1 MNIFEQ
7 EDVVKG
13 MPDQRLMQEVQRPSG
28 SVPQYLV
35 VSEIQ
40 RRADM
45 RKRFAAQQKT
55 PSTTVKDQIVSGG
68 IAAMAPRQPSI
79 GGMTSSPPSPMQPM
93 APQQAMPQPA
103 APMRMPTPTPVR
115 MEQGR
120 QVPFTPVGSTI
131 EELARSIYDYQRPT
145 RNMPSALDKL
155 EGSPG
160 RLVEYGESRD
170 ELAARLLGDEYAG
183 TLLRLP
189 ATEETRRERFMN
201 FATGRGAEALQS
213 YLPASDQNLEAFEVL
228 ERAGEDPAMKYRD
241 SENAKNREGRG
252 GPEIS
257 TDEAAD
263 RNLAEEYLAIAKKQP
278 ASTEE
283 ITMESL
289 ARDLAAVKPVDSSA
303 LETSLNELLTQSKTD
318 YQALTDRL
326 KDKPSDYSQFDVN
339 YTPDFSKFKPDYED
353 LILEQERVAQK
364 IRDDAKKESGAQALI
379 QLGAGIMEG
388 ETAAGLR
395 AAGSTAADI
404 MRQARKDISASDKLR
419 MDMKI
424 AAESAATELGIL
436 GEKATIDKLQRT
448 ADLKVK
454 QYADDRARE
463 LQAAQIEG
471 QQLKDQLTL
480 EIAAAQ
486 AINAAD
492 VQNYE
497 NAIDSF
503 VKQGTLL
510 RYRDLQDDRGSE
522 ELRKALDIIRTPF
535 ANEMKDWREKN
546 REAGAAEWAKHA
558 QDTLNNLMTILPV
571 DIRPSDLSDFN
582 FEAGTGGDPNLEV
595 TDEIRSEAE
604 ELRKRGF
611 SITNKDSLGT

>member
-45 RKRFAAQQKT
+45 RKRFAAQQTT

-103 APMRMPTPTPVR
+103 APMRMPTPPPVR

-201 FATGRGAEALQS
+201 FATGRGADALQS
-213 YLPASDQNLEAFEVL
+213 YLPTPDKNVESFEVS
-228 ERAGEDPAMKYRD
+228 ERAGDDSAM
-241 SENAKNREGRG
+241 NTEGLG
-252 GPEIS
+252 KQEYA
-257 TDEAAD
+257 TDEVFD
-263 RNLAEEYLAIAKKQP
+263 RNLAEEYLALAKKKP

-289 ARDLAAVKPVDSSA
+289 ARDLATVKPVDSSD

-318 YQALTDRL
+318 YQAITDRL
-326 KDKPSDYSQFDVN
+326 KEKPADYSQFDIN
-339 YTPDFSKFKPDYED
+339 YTPDFSRFKPDYEG

-436 GEKATIDKLQRT
+436 GEKATIDNLQKT

-454 QYADDRARE
+454 QYADDRSRE
-463 LQAAQIEG
+463 LQAAQISG

-510 RYRDLQDDRGSE
+510 RYRDLQDERGSE

-558 QDTLNNLMTILPV
+558 QDTLNNLMTILPAE
-571 DIRPSDLSDFN
+571 IRPSDLSDFN

-595 TDEIRSEAE
+595 TEEVRSELD
-604 ELRKRGF
+604 ELQRRGF
-611 SITNKDSLGT
+611 VLKDNLGT